1 MLERV
6 GIMIPLLLIKM
17 ASILIQAA
25 KLIAPTLTVLHKEHL
40 AMLWCLE
47 AELANNLSRRS
58 TTRFIEQRAL
68 GRYPGKG
75 LPTALLNWPV
85 ELSCD

>member
-1 MLERV
+1 MLETV
-6 GIMIPLLLIKM
+6 GIMLPLLLIKV

-25 KLIAPTLTVLHKEHL
+25 KLIVPTLTVLQKEHL
-40 AMLWCLE
+40 ATLWCLE

-68 GRYPGKG
+68 ARFPGKG
-75 LPTALLNWPV
+75 LPTALLNWLE